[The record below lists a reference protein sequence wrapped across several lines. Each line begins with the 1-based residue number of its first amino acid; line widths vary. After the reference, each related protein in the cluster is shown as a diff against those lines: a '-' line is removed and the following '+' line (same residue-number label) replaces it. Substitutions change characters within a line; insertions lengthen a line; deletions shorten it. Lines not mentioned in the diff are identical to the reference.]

1 MILLNYN
8 EIEKN
13 IKKIMKNSKK
23 IRKKIAIID
32 N

>member
-13 IKKIMKNSKK
+13 IKKIMKNSKN
-23 IRKKIAIID
+23 IRKKTAIID